1 MTKRLKLLLTAA
13 ATVLA
18 LAAAPPALAQDN
30 AAVAVNLEDGASV
43 FDFAFKVTRVMNDVV
58 DNQNAAVAYA
68 NCEECQTVAVAIQIV
83 LVYSDPTEVTPEN
96 YAIALNEG
104 CDTCETVASAYQFAL
119 SVPDRFRFSKEAWRR
134 ILEIRKEIK
143 ELGKAFERGEL
154 SALELQELV
163 DALAD
168 ELRTVIKD
176 DIAAGGADRDEPP
189 PGTGDGADGDEPAPE
204 DEDVEEESDEDEG
217 VETGE
222 NETVPTETVPTET
235 TTTTP

>member
-1 MTKRLKLLLTAA
+1 MTKRLTLLLTTV
-13 ATVLA
+13 ATLVA
-18 LAAAPPALAQDN
+18 LAGAPPAVAQDN
-30 AAVAVNLEDGASV
+30 AAVAINTEDGTSV
-43 FDFAFKVTRVMNDVV
+43 FDFAFKVSRVMNDVV

-68 NCEECQTVAVAIQIV
+68 SCEECQTVAVAIQIV

-104 CDTCETVASAYQFAL
+104 CDTCETVASAYQFVL

-134 ILEIRKEIK
+134 IVEIRKEIR

-163 DALAD
+163 DTLAD
-168 ELRTVIKD
+168 ELRTVIKE
-176 DIAAGGADRDEPP
+176 DIAAGGADADKPRPEAGDE
-189 PGTGDGADGDEPAPE
+189 ADGDELAPA
-204 DEDVEEESDEDEG
+204 DENTEEESDEDEG

-222 NETVPTETVPTET
+222 TETVPTETVPTET
-235 TTTTP
+235 TTTP